1 MHTRRHKVQAK
12 MRKAVTAAIA
22 VHHLTNPA
30 AKKDAPPPESEPE
43 PSSPLQ
49 NLVAQVAALQ
59 DAIRVAQGSEGVAKV
74 SKGHARAEQIKELIT
89 ERIVEVTRGSA
100 LGDAEVDVFSA
111 FKRFDRDKSGNLN
124 YAEFGDGLKQLGVDL
139 DPGDFDALVGDL
151 DNDGSGTIDFNEFV
165 EDLRAPNRTA
175 PGCSVLSITD
185 IELQDVLFGYFD
197 TDGTGDLGVGEMG
210 RMFSAVNLFDTREE
224 LVSLI
229 KQMDDDNSGTIS
241 KDEYIQF
248 IDKKCASDPDFHAS
262 FTSHC
267 RSAKLGY
274 DGTTWR
280 NHANID
286 WLSSQGVLILMWL
299 SILAAIIYFRFILVP
314 MTMAYFMTF
323 VLGPIQDVLIQ
334 RPLLFRSIVCCD
346 QVEGKQGC
354 IRAQM
359 GESTSCLF
367 RKYSW
372 DPEINSTPLQR
383 AEATPKQDGQ
393 WDPRVKKLRWEEAAP
408 SFCYPTPPAM
418 FSDEPMVGGSPV
430 KAALW
435 QLFVVAKIPEAL
447 SVLMT
452 LVLVLSFLAATS
464 VVVGNEIQDVA
475 EDPVFQGRYRD
486 FVYSLNR
493 NLKEEYKL
501 EIAELIA
508 ANDTG
513 LTETTVLDADTILVV
528 ASPWLL
534 LINDL
539 ILTLLLCVYMMYTR
553 VCPGAP
559 VTSPPTHAGS
569 GSPISACMQRSGGR
583 SAEERARDEPHRED
597 RGEGQVLRGA
607 EARAVGADG
616 RAGGDDAHRL
626 GRAARR
632 AVRHPHRAAQLH
644 PECGEPDRVGDAA
657 ADHLPGRE
665 AGGRLPGPGEFAQD
679 AGRADPV
686 SGSAVRRQHHGAC
699 GVWQVAQRHR
709 DLGAG
714 GAGAVGLVVGASR
727 CASSLAPCA

>member
-1 MHTRRHKVQAK
+1 MSQVADMHTRRQKVQAK

-111 FKRFDRDKSGNLN
+111 FKRFDKDKSGTLN

-151 DNDGSGTIDFNEFV
+151 DNDGSATIDFNEFI

-299 SILAAIIYFRFILVP
+299 SILASIIYFRFILVP

-486 FVYSLNR
+486 FVYGLNR

-508 ANDTG
+508 ANNTG
-513 LTETTVLDADTILVV
+513 LTATTVLDADTILVV

-559 VTSPPTHAGS
+559 FSHHPPTHAGS
-569 GSPISACMQRSGGR
+569 GSPISS
-583 SAEERARDEPHRED
+583 
-597 RGEGQVLRGA
+597 
-607 EARAVGADG
+607 
-616 RAGGDDAHRL
+616 
-626 GRAARR
+626 
-632 AVRHPHRAAQLH
+632 
-644 PECGEPDRVGDAA
+644 
-657 ADHLPGRE
+657 
-665 AGGRLPGPGEFAQD
+665 
-679 AGRADPV
+679 
-686 SGSAVRRQHHGAC
+686 
-699 GVWQVAQRHR
+699 
-709 DLGAG
+709 
-714 GAGAVGLVVGASR
+714 
-727 CASSLAPCA
+727 